1 VALRFEDHA
10 GFQRACLLAAAGG
23 ALGASY
29 ATWMLPPARLVPWA
43 AAGAAFALAMVL
55 RWQHEIF
62 PPVACIAAAVALAA
76 GAVLAAGALPA
87 LAELL
92 ETLLP
97 PAGAAGVGGAVL
109 GLWLGA
115 ATAPLHLRSGGLEN
129 ARDAF

>member
-1 VALRFEDHA
+1 MAFRFEDHA

-29 ATWMLPPARLVPWA
+29 ATWMLPSARLVPWA
-43 AAGAAFALAMVL
+43 AAGAVFALAMVL
-55 RWQHEIF
+55 RWQAL

-97 PAGAAGVGGAVL
+97 RAGAAGVGGGVL

-115 ATAPLHLRSGGLEN
+115 ATAPLHVRSGRLER